1 MHYTGASSPL
11 RHKPLLL
18 VNAAS
23 DFHLEQDAEELEQR
37 LLSPAADA
45 SNAGKAS
52 HSSSSSSS
60 TPISS
65 SSSTISSSSNIER
78 VSVPNANHVTVIAAV
93 GQEDDP
99 TTQIITDWILEH
111 SVLCE

>member
-37 LLSPAADA
+37 LLPPAADA
-45 SNAGKAS
+45 ANADKANNS
-52 HSSSSSSS
+52 GDNHLQS
-60 TPISS
+60 I
-65 SSSTISSSSNIER
+65 SNIER
-78 VSVPNANHVTVIAAV
+78 VSVPTANHVTVIAAV

-99 TTQIITDWILEH
+99 TTQILTDWILEH
-111 SVLCE
+111 SELCE